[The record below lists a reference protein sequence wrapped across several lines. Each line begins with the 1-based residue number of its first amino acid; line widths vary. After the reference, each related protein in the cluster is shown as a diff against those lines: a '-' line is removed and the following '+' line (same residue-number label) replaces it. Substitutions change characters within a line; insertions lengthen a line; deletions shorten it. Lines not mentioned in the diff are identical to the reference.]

1 MPFDPSQH
9 NRAVDGRFSQKNG
22 SAPEVN
28 LAVEPQV
35 PRGHT
40 LFRNYTSKWGRYS
53 GWSESELKRINS
65 FVERHDMRVSGKHTG
80 RATADGAFYK
90 DIRYHM
96 TDGRVIK
103 AGRSEG
109 DMAAQRA
116 VADLITTARI
126 HQRVRGTNTEVSD
139 FYAAGDKLA
148 QEVFGDEYDAMVA
161 RPQKS
166 FLQRVF
172 GD

>member
-28 LAVEPQV
+28 LDVEPQV

-40 LFRNYTSKWGRYS
+40 LFRNYTSKWGQYS
-53 GWSESELKRINS
+53 HWSESERKRINS
-65 FVERHDMRVSGKHTG
+65 FVERHGMRVSGKPTG

-96 TDGRVIK
+96 ADGRVIK

-116 VADLITTARI
+116 VTDLITTART
-126 HQRVRGTNTEVSD
+126 HQRVHGTDSEAAD
-139 FYAAGDKLA
+139 FYADGNKLA
-148 QEVFGDEYDAMVA
+148 QEVFGDEYDTMIA

-166 FLQRVF
+166 LLQRIF
-172 GD
+172 GE